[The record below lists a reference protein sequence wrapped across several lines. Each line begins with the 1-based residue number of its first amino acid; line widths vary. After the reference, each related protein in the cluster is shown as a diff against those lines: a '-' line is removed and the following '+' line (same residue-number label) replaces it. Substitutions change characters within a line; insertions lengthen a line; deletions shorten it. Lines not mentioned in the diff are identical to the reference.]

1 MKRKA
6 LVDYFIT
13 FCGNFSVIG
22 LGIILLRE
30 DAPWQTG
37 CLALFVLCVGAFL
50 AWKKG
55 ADA

>member
-6 LVDYFIT
+6 FIDYLIT
-13 FCGNFSVIG
+13 FCVNFSVIG

-30 DAPWQTG
+30 DTPWQTG
-37 CLALFVLCVGAFL
+37 VLALTVLFIGAFL

-55 ADA
+55 E